1 MYDKDTII
9 ILSMLEV
16 VNKIENYTE
25 NQQSAEN
32 FYENNRD
39 FDATMMNFIILGEAV
54 SKLST
59 NFKNNNKNIDWYNIS
74 GFRNILAHNYFGVN
88 VDITWQIIQDK
99 IPILKQELQKI
110 IK

>member
-1 MYDKDTII
+1 
-9 ILSMLEV
+9 
-16 VNKIENYTE
+16 
-25 NQQSAEN
+25 
-32 FYENNRD
+32 
-39 FDATMMNFIILGEAV
+39 MMNFIILGEAV